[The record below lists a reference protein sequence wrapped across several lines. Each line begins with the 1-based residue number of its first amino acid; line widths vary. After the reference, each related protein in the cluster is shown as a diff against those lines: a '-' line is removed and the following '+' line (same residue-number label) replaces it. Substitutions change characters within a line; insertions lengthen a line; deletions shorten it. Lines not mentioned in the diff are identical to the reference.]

1 MKTELLQ
8 VRIPKE
14 LLEEL
19 QKLAK
24 SNGLTVSSQIRML
37 VKKGVDNG

>member
-8 VRIPKE
+8 VRIPKD
-14 LLEEL
+14 LLEKL
-19 QKLAK
+19 QKLAD
-24 SNGLTVSSQIRML
+24 SNGLTVSSQVRML